1 MWLVET
7 FYNKKTKNSNSYT
20 EFGLAITWVF
30 EYVPDS
36 GSYYKSY
43 ILTMHRD
50 SALDCYELQ
59 VAAVAQLPRSAA
71 ALLFPLV
78 APCCTPHFSIDAMQE
93 SAALIAISVDY
104 TDSACKCIASRSVAS
119 SATCTSNQQPSF
131 WSL

>member
-1 MWLVET
+1 MKRETNRNATESSETLNSSLKICLQNSLMWLVET
-7 FYNKKTKNSNSYT
+7 FKKTTKNSNSYT

-36 GSYYKSY
+36 GSYYRSCF
-43 ILTMHRD
+43 LTMHRD

-78 APCCTPHFSIDAMQE
+78 APCCTPHFSIDA
-93 SAALIAISVDY
+93 ISY
-104 TDSACKCIASRSVAS
+104 
-119 SATCTSNQQPSF
+119 
-131 WSL
+131 